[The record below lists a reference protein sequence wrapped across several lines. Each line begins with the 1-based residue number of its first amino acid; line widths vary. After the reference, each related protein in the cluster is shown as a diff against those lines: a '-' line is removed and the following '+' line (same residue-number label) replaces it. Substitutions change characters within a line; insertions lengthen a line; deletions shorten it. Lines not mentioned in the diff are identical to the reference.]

1 MRSLVS
7 ISFNN
12 YQSSSLGENNYYLY
26 LMNSSLE
33 YTIKQNQEQIKHMI
47 EKLIKKYEEQYDI
60 YLYLI
65 KKIDK
70 DNIEKSIQ
78 IAQIRAL
85 KQLQINNTKFLQTL

>member
-1 MRSLVS
+1 
-7 ISFNN
+7 
-12 YQSSSLGENNYYLY
+12 
-26 LMNSSLE
+26 MNSSLE